1 MSTEV
6 IIHTDGACSGNPGPG
21 GYGAVLRFGE
31 LEKEISGGFRKT
43 TNNRMEILAVIKAL
57 ELLTRPCYV
66 RIYSDSSY
74 VVRAINEGWARRW
87 KANGWV
93 RNRRGHRALNI
104 DLWERVLAQEG
115 RHHKINIEWVRGHT
129 GNPGNERADK
139 LARSALRADRLPAD
153 ESYEQQA

>member
-43 TNNRMEILAVIKAL
+43 TNNRMEILAVIQAL
-57 ELLTRPCYV
+57 ELLTRPCRI

-93 RNRRGHRALNI
+93 RNRRGQPALNI
-104 DLWERVLAQEG
+104 DLWERVLNQQD
-115 RHHKINIEWVRGHT
+115 RHERVNIEWVRGHA

-139 LARSALRADRLPAD
+139 LARTALKAQGLPAD
-153 ESYEQQA
+153 ELYEQRP